1 MNTDKLEAAN
11 NLISKIP
18 RKILYSQKDD
28 MDKVNILYS
37 HILSNYASQINEIG
51 ENTLLRAIIL
61 KQLTLVNMKVT
72 NVDIL
77 ILNGMNLLN
86 SRMINLNSDE
96 LCRLLAEENK
106 DFNDLNMIEKCISQI
121 KSKLPEYLR
130 ERFHR
135 KTELAIMEKLYNI
148 IPEAEKLA
156 IQNPNRL
163 RATGESFTNNIIA
176 NTTVPNTTRPTVS
189 QTDMYDSQ
197 GRVQFA
203 KIDTVTELNEFHKL
217 LDIYKGRHRNQQQ
230 NDQDETQEFIES
242 INDENSKKMI
252 QKYLEEK
259 PDDAKM
265 FAMEIKNLMADS
277 SYSQQEKD
285 FIRDKLIEGKIK
297 EILLK
302 KELIHKN
309 VKDLELEYHA
319 EYVNRQPVIM
329 QNPKTGKYFYY
340 DSHSKTLKLLPED
353 NKMKPVS
360 IQDLERLLREKNI
373 SEDEIKK
380 TLMFLQNNKARDD
393 DQYVLKNKEIDHKYL
408 DEYNVELDEEVK
420 NKKESNNK
428 KEEGQK
434 LIRNL
439 IIGLATILFVVILI
453 ILLKN
458 LKKGKKK

>member
-408 DEYNVELDEEVK
+408 DEYNVELEEEVK
-420 NKKESNNK
+420 NKKKSNNK